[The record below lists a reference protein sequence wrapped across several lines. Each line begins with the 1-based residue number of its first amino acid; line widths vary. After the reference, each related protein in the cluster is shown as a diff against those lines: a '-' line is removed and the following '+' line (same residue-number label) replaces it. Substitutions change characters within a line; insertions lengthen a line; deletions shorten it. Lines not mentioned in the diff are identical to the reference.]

1 MSGPVMEQRKTG
13 RFRQIPQGVE
23 TPISY
28 AVAGRD
34 KAVLEMVA
42 QAVAH
47 KEVLLAFQPVVQTR
61 NTTAPAFYEGLI
73 RVLDDTGR
81 IIPAKDFMP
90 VVENSVLGRQID
102 CLALE
107 KGLRTLAHNPDIRVS
122 INMSARSIGFQRWM
136 RVLERGLKQNPT
148 IGERLILEITES
160 SAMLVPELVINF
172 MKRLQ
177 SKGICFA
184 LDDFGAGYT
193 AFRYFRD
200 FYFDIVKIDGQF
212 VRGIADSPDNQ
223 VLVRALAAI
232 AEQFDML
239 TVAEHVERAEDAEML
254 TEIGIDCMQG
264 YFIGAPSVQ
273 PPWINSATGGM
284 SAQATA

>member
-1 MSGPVMEQRKTG
+1 MAQRKTG
-13 RFRQIPQGVE
+13 KLGLASE
-23 TPISY
+23 GADSPINY
-28 AVAGRD
+28 AVTDRD
-34 KAVLEMVA
+34 RSTLEMVR

-47 KEVLLAFQPVVQTR
+47 KEVLLAFQPVVQSR
-61 NTTAPAFYEGLI
+61 NTSAPAFYEGLI

-90 VVENSVLGRQID
+90 TVENSELGRQLD

-107 KGLRTLAHNPDIRVS
+107 KGLRALARNPGIRLS
-122 INMSARSIGFQRWM
+122 INMSARSIGFPRWL
-136 RVLERGLKQNPT
+136 RSLERSLKQNPT

-172 MKRLQ
+172 MKGLQ

-193 AFRYFRD
+193 AFRHFRD

-212 VRGIADSPDNQ
+212 IRGIADSPDNQ
-223 VLVRALAAI
+223 VLVGALASI

-239 TVAEHVERAEDAEML
+239 TVAEHVERPEDAAML
-254 TEIGIDCMQG
+254 VAMGIECLQG
-264 YFIGAPSVQ
+264 YYFGAPSVR
-273 PPWINSATGGM
+273 PPWKNPAKGSVP
-284 SAQATA
+284 AQAIA